1 MIPMIPLVTRHSSP
15 ATHRRSGFSVF
26 QFFSGPD
33 FRSRASSFIPS
44 RSRSAF
50 TLVELLVV
58 IAIIVV
64 LAGLGFSGVQGAM
77 DSGRR
82 AQARN
87 DVHQV
92 AAAVKAYQLE
102 FGRLP
107 QSGEVISSLTGGN
120 PKNITFL
127 EAKAAKNGKGGLV
140 GTSRLVDPWGNDYEI
155 LLDDDY
161 DNRVSYDGQ
170 EHLTTVVVYSKG
182 DKRGAIANVK

>member
-1 MIPMIPLVTRHSSP
+1 MTPLATRHQPP
-15 ATHRRSGFSVF
+15 ATRRRSGVSVF
-26 QFFSGPD
+26 QFFSGSD
-33 FRSRASSFIPS
+33 FRSQVCDFRPL
-44 RSRSAF
+44 RKRSAF
-50 TLVELLVV
+50 TLIELLVV

-107 QSGEVISSLTGGN
+107 ESGNVISSVTGGN
-120 PKNITFL
+120 PKKIVFL
-127 EAKAAKNGKGGLV
+127 EAKQAKNGKGGLV
-140 GTSRLVDPWGNDYEI
+140 GTTRLVDPWGKDYVV
-155 LLDDDY
+155 LLDEDY

-170 EHLTTVVVYSKG
+170 EHLTTVVVYSQG
-182 DKRGAIANVK
+182 DKRGAISNVK